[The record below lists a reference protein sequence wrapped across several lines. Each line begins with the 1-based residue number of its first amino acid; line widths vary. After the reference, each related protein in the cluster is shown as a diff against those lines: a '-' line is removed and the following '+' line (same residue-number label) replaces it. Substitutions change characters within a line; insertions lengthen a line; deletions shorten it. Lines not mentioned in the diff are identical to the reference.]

1 MKPTTFRHRVE
12 FLGYRIALGVLGAL
26 PEGWA
31 LRLGSGVGWVAGI
44 VLGIRRR
51 VVQAHLLQAFP
62 DKPSVWRRRVAGASF
77 RHFGREFL
85 ASFLLGRM
93 SRKEIL
99 DRTQF
104 VGFGPLQEAVD
115 KGLGAVVVTAHF
127 GNWEIAGA
135 ALALRGIPLDVVA
148 QRQRNPLFN
157 TELTRVR
164 TELGMRV
171 ILRGDALREG
181 LRSLR
186 KGRALAL
193 LGDQNLRRGGVFVDF
208 LGKKASTARGAA
220 VLALRVGCP
229 MFFGV
234 SHRLPGYPPRYRVE
248 IVPVEFTPSGDKE
261 ADAIRLTEIHTRLLE
276 EQVLVSPEQYFWQH
290 RRWKTQP
297 SDVQER
303 E

>member
-12 FLGYRIALGVLGAL
+12 FLGYRIALGFLGAL

-229 MFFGV
+229 MFFGLNR
-234 SHRLPGYPPRYRVE
+234 RLPGYPPRYRVE